1 MKPTLEVSNL
11 TKCFGS
17 LTAVD
22 NLSFAAREGEII
34 ALLGPNGAGKSPLMN
49 MITGYLAP
57 TCGDICVLGSNIRET
72 PLAAKKDIGF
82 LSEGSPL
89 YPDMSVRSFLGYMA
103 ELRGLGGKEKAARL
117 REVCTAAKI
126 ENITAPKIGLNPSK
140 SPNAIPAS
148 AECDVASP
156 IAESL
161 LSTIETP
168 IHGAITAIIAA
179 TTNALCI
186 NAY

>member
-1 MKPTLEVSNL
+1 MKLGIVGLPNVGKSTLFNSL
-11 TKCFGS
+11 TKAGALSANYPFATIEPNKK
-17 LTAVD
+17 LFILVEPLVINPDNTAVRPIPAD
-22 NLSFAAREGEII
+22 ITTTVAISEYL
-34 ALLGPNGAGKSPLMN
+34 PNDFLKTSIP
-49 MITGYLAP
+49 IT
-57 TCGDICVLGSNIRET
+57 
-72 PLAAKKDIGF
+72 
-82 LSEGSPL
+82 
-89 YPDMSVRSFLGYMA
+89 
-103 ELRGLGGKEKAARL
+103 
-117 REVCTAAKI
+117 AKI
-126 ENITAPKIGLNPSK
+126 ENITAPKIGLIPSK
-140 SPNAIPAS
+140 SPNAIPAN

>member
-1 MKPTLEVSNL
+1 MPSPIVKYNSKSFIATIEPNKKLFMLVEPLVINPDN
-11 TKCFGS
+11 
-17 LTAVD
+17 TAVRPIPAD
-22 NLSFAAREGEII
+22 ITTTVAISEYL
-34 ALLGPNGAGKSPLMN
+34 PNDFLKTSIP
-49 MITGYLAP
+49 IT
-57 TCGDICVLGSNIRET
+57 
-72 PLAAKKDIGF
+72 
-82 LSEGSPL
+82 
-89 YPDMSVRSFLGYMA
+89 
-103 ELRGLGGKEKAARL
+103 
-117 REVCTAAKI
+117 AKI
-126 ENITAPKIGLNPSK
+126 ENITAPKIGLIPSK